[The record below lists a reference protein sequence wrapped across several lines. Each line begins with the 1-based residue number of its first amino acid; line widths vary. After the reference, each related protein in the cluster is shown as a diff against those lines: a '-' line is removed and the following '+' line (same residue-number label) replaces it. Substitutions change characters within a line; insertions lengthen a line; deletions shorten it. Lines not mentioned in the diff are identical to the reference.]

1 MTPLIE
7 RNTTIPTKKAEVFST
22 AEDNQTT
29 VEIHVLQGERKMA
42 LDNKTIGKFQ
52 LTGIPP
58 APRGMP
64 QIEVT
69 FDIDANGI
77 LHVSA
82 KDRATSQGAEDPD
95 RGLLGALRRRDRP
108 DGPGRRGERRGG
120 TRSGGPASRRA
131 TISTRSST
139 RSRRMRR
146 SGENMSGRPRRSAW
160 TRRWRPGRRRS
171 SPTTLRR

>member
-1 MTPLIE
+1 MNPDEVVAVGAAIQGGVLAGEVKDVLLLDVTPSLSGH
-7 RNTTIPTKKAEVFST
+7 RDTGRRHDHPHRAKHDHPTKKAEVFST

-82 KDRATSQGAEDPD
+82 KDRATGQRAEDPH
-95 RGLLGALRRRDRP
+95 RGLQRALRRRDRP
-108 DGPGRRGERRGG
+108 DGEGR
-120 TRSGGPASRRA
+120 
-131 TISTRSST
+131 
-139 RSRRMRR
+139 
-146 SGENMSGRPRRSAW
+146 
-160 TRRWRPGRRRS
+160 
-171 SPTTLRR
+171 